1 MAYVI
6 MVPGLAV
13 RSYLQPAA
21 ESLRSAGHD
30 VDLLPP
36 IGWRSQG
43 TDLHA
48 YAHRIAR
55 HARVHGPADLL
66 IGLSVGTQSA
76 VLAAVETAAVRQL
89 LIVSPTIDPS
99 RRSTAAALRAW
110 LRGEQHPDSPRLSM
124 QAQDWIHAGPGG
136 IYRSLQSA
144 ITVRLEDELPR
155 AATAERPVTV
165 LHGDTDQLSPL
176 PFAVEVADRAGAR
189 LLIMPDAPHS
199 WPIGDGGRFVELV
212 AGLTSET

>member
-13 RSYLQPAA
+13 RRYLEPSA
-21 ESLRSAGHD
+21 ECLRSAGHD

-36 IGWRSQG
+36 IGWRSEG
-43 TDLHA
+43 TDLYA

-55 HARVHGPADLL
+55 HARAHGPVDLL

-76 VLAAVETAAVRQL
+76 TLAAAETTAVRRL
-89 LIVSPTIDPS
+89 LLVSPTIDPS
-99 RRSTAAALRAW
+99 RRTTAAALRVWA
-110 LRGEQHPDSPRLSM
+110 RGEQHPDSPRLSM
-124 QAQDWIHAGPGG
+124 QAQDWIHATPAG

-144 ITVRLEDELPR
+144 ITIRLEDELPR
-155 AATAERPVTV
+155 AATAGRPLTV
-165 LHGDTDQLSPL
+165 VHGDTDQISPL
-176 PFAVEVADRAGAR
+176 PFATDIADRAGAR
-189 LLIMPDAPHS
+189 LFVLPDAPHS

-212 AGLTSET
+212 AELLSEL

>member
-13 RSYLQPAA
+13 RRYLQPAA

-36 IGWRSQG
+36 VGWRRSG
-43 TDLHA
+43 TDLYA

-55 HARVHGPADLL
+55 HARTHGPVDLL

-76 VLAAVETAAVRQL
+76 TLAAAETTAVRRL

-110 LRGEQHPDSPRLSM
+110 LGGEQHPDAPRLSV
-124 QAQDWIHAGPGG
+124 QARDWVHAGPVG

-144 ITVRLEDELPR
+144 ITVRLEEELPR

-165 LHGDTDQLSPL
+165 IHGDTDQLSPL
-176 PFAVEVADRAGAR
+176 PFAADVADRAGAR
-189 LLIMPDAPHS
+189 LSIMPDAPHS
-199 WPIGDGGRFVELV
+199 WPIGDGARFVEVV
-212 AGLTSET
+212 AELLSRA